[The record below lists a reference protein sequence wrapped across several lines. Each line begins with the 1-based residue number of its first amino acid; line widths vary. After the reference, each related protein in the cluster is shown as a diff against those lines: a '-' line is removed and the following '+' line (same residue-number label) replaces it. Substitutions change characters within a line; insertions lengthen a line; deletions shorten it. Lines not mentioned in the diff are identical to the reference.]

1 MRYSYLVLLL
11 CLPSCRPAPP
21 ASRTEALDRLL
32 VLIEKRLEIMHD
44 VARWKWAEKSSIE
57 DHSREAHL
65 LDDLAS
71 RGEPLGLDPDLCRAF
86 FRAQIEAAK
95 RVQRADFER
104 WESADRREQEPGPAA
119 PDLVEV
125 LRPRIDALN
134 SEMLAAL
141 AEVARGPRDDHAIRG
156 RADSILSGIDAE
168 TRAVAIRPLLV
179 ARALTA
185 P

>member
-1 MRYSYLVLLL
+1 
-11 CLPSCRPAPP
+11 
-21 ASRTEALDRLL
+21 
-32 VLIEKRLEIMHD
+32 LIEKRLEIMHD
-44 VARWKWAEKSSIE
+44 VARWKWVEKSSIE
-57 DHSREAHL
+57 DHSREAQL

-71 RGEPLGLDPDLCRAF
+71 RGESLELDPDLCRAF
-86 FRAQIEAAK
+86 FVAQIEAAK

-104 WESADRREQEPGPAA
+104 WEAADRREQVSGPAA
-119 PDLVEV
+119 PDLVKV

-141 AEVARGPRDDHAIRG
+141 AEVTRRPRDDRAIRG

-168 TRAVAIRPLLV
+168 TRAVAIRPLL
-179 ARALTA
+179 AGRALSS